1 MARTP
6 GGAYRHR
13 VATGSTSVWIV
24 EDNALLRRSLAEI
37 LDQAPGLRCPVAAAS
52 FEEALSAFDEKLVP
66 DIVLMD
72 ISLPGMDGVEAT
84 RQVRGL
90 SPTTRVIMLTVHD
103 DEERVFEALCA
114 GASGYLLK
122 PSRPEEVVEAV
133 RDVIRGAAPMNGYVA
148 RKVLDLF
155 ARLGPAPPVATD
167 YGLTP
172 REKEILQLLVD
183 GLSMKQVAA
192 RLALSYHTIDTHQRN
207 IYDKL
212 HVRSRAGAVAK
223 ALRERLL

>member
-1 MARTP
+1 MADAPLT
-6 GGAYRHR
+6 
-13 VATGSTSVWIV
+13 VWIV
-24 EDNALLRRSLAEI
+24 EDNALYRRNVAELI
-37 LDQAPGLRCPVAAAS
+37 NTTSGMRCPIAVGS
-52 FEEALSAFDEKLVP
+52 FEEALHAFDEQLVP

-72 ISLPGMDGVEAT
+72 ISLPGMDGVAAT

-103 DEERVFEALCA
+103 DQERVFEALCA

-133 RDVIRGAAPMNGYVA
+133 RDVKKGAAPMNGYIA
-148 RKVLDLF
+148 RKVLDIF
-155 ARLGPAPPVATD
+155 TRLAPAPPAATH
-167 YGLTP
+167 YGLTA

-183 GLSMKQVAA
+183 GLTMKQVAG
-192 RLALSYHTIDTHQRN
+192 RLSLSYHTIDTHQRN

>member
-1 MARTP
+1 MTSQA
-6 GGAYRHR
+6 
-13 VATGSTSVWIV
+13 TSVWIV
-24 EDNALLRRSLAEI
+24 EDNALYRRTLAD
-37 LDQAPGLRCPVAAAS
+37 LLNQTPGLRCPIAAGS
-52 FEEALSAFDEKLVP
+52 FEEALSAFDEHLVP

-72 ISLPGMDGVEAT
+72 IGLPGLSGIEGT

-90 SPTTRVIMLTVHD
+90 SPTSRVIMLTVHD
-103 DEERVFEALCA
+103 EQEKIFEALCA

-122 PSRPEEVVEAV
+122 PSRAEQIVEAI
-133 RDVIRGAAPMNGYVA
+133 RDVQKGAAPMNGYIA

-155 ARLGPAPPVATD
+155 ARLAVSAAPTPD
-167 YGLTP
+167 YGLTA

-192 RLALSYHTIDTHQRN
+192 RLDLSYHTIDTHQRN

-212 HVRSRAGAVAK
+212 HVRSRGSAVAK